1 LIEMLFQMQSLLEHG
16 PARNGAHPTDD
27 DLAALSLAMAIHD
40 IQSSS
45 PTHRLFSLSE
55 RLLDHGFG

>member
-1 LIEMLFQMQSLLEHG
+1 MQSLLEHG
-16 PARNGAHPTDD
+16 LARNGAHPTDD

-45 PTHRLFSLSE
+45 PTHVFSLSE